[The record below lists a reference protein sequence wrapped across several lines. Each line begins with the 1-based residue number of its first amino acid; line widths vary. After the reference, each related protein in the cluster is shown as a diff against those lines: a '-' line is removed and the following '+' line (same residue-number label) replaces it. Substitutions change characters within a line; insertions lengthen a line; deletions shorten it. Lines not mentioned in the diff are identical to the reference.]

1 MGRNAALQSSLVG
14 LAVVMAFV
22 GLWTMSF
29 KKMIATY
36 AFGVGGI
43 AGIFLP
49 DWEFFDRDF
58 SQWFTPM
65 PAAERT
71 DGESETLREMRNTKQ
86 VLLRV
91 ECHVSV
97 HARILIDNFN
107 QKDLSFL
114 RLGLL
119 GLLQSTAFAFTSG
132 GCTFPASCF
141 CVFAPS

>member
-14 LAVVMAFV
+14 LAVVMALV

-65 PAAERT
+65 PAAGRT
-71 DGESETLREMRNTKQ
+71 DWESETLRFKFSP
-86 VLLRV
+86 LRV
-91 ECHVSV
+91 
-97 HARILIDNFN
+97 AGLTTIY
-107 QKDLSFL
+107 SFCL
-114 RLGLL
+114 YKWWMYI
-119 GLLQSTAFAFTSG
+119 SS
-132 GCTFPASCF
+132 
-141 CVFAPS
+141 